1 MEHDR
6 PTELSHAKVDCAVP
20 PAVKCPRQGTNQKGT
35 GATSSFATRTRD
47 QWGVLRRHD
56 PLDSANALVLSGELI
71 IR

>member
-1 MEHDR
+1 M
-6 PTELSHAKVDCAVP
+6 P